1 MDRFLLP
8 GADRPGGLVFWG
20 DTAAPK
26 KAALSCPPLCLM
38 VTHAQAMACLILLVP
53 LSHPAQSP
61 PLSSMLPA
69 D

>member
-1 MDRFLLP
+1 M
-8 GADRPGGLVFWG
+8 FWG